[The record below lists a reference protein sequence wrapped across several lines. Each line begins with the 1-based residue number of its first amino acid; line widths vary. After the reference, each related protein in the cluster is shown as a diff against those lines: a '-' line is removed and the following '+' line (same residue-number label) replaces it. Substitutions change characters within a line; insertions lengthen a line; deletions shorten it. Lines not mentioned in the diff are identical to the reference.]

1 MEQNKVARKDKTK
14 YNKHMRIRIIEMPLD
29 FGGNRHGSDMGPSA
43 IRLAGLKER
52 LESLS
57 HDAITSFSPLSINP
71 QEYEQPGRNDAKY
84 LSQITTACNQL
95 AELTEQAISCNEFPL
110 VLGGDHSIAL
120 GTIAGLSAAYKKEN
134 KRLGILYVD
143 AHGDFNTNETSPSGN
158 IHGMCLAA
166 SCGYGLPE
174 LTNLYHEGIKV
185 DPKNICYVGLRDID
199 PKERE
204 LMKKAGVTAFTMS
217 DIDRQGFATVLKKV
231 AVFFKSKVDVVHV
244 SFDMDVIDPMFAP
257 GVGIPL
263 PGGLNYREALLLM
276 EEMAATGMVGS
287 AEFVE
292 VNPVLDVRSQTA
304 KMAVELMARLLGDII
319 F

>member
-1 MEQNKVARKDKTK
+1 MN
-14 YNKHMRIRIIEMPLD
+14 IRIIEMPLD

-52 LESLS
+52 LTTLN
-57 HDAITSFSPLSINP
+57 HTIINSFSPIDIHP
-71 QEYEQPGRNDAKY
+71 QEYESPGRNDAKY
-84 LSQITTACNQL
+84 LSQIVEACQTL
-95 AELTEQAISCNEFPL
+95 ASQTEAALTNNEFPL
-110 VLGGDHSIAL
+110 ILGGDHSIAL
-120 GTIAGLSAAYKKEN
+120 GSIAGVSAACQKQNKK
-134 KRLGILYVD
+134 LGILYVD
-143 AHGDFNTNETSPSGN
+143 AHGDFNTTETSPSGN

-174 LTNLYHEGIKV
+174 LTNLYNPTTKV
-185 DPKNICYVGLRDID
+185 QSQNVCYVGLRDID
-199 PKERE
+199 PEEKK
-204 LMKKAGVTAFTMS
+204 LMKEAGVTAFTMS
-217 DIDRQGFATVLKKV
+217 DIDRQGFSSILQQVKD
-231 AVFFKSKVDVVHV
+231 FFKTRVDCIHV

-276 EEMAATGMVGS
+276 EEMATTNMVIS

-304 KMAVELMARLLGDII
+304 RMAVELMARLLGDTIY
-319 F
+319 

>member
-1 MEQNKVARKDKTK
+1 
-14 YNKHMRIRIIEMPLD
+14 MRIRIIEMPLD

-52 LESLS
+52 LESLA
-57 HDAITSFSPLSINP
+57 HDTATSFPPLAIAP
-71 QEYEQPGRNDAKY
+71 QEYETPGRPDAKY
-84 LSQITTACNQL
+84 LPQITAACGRL
-95 AELTEQAISCNEFPL
+95 AEQTEQAVLAGEFPL

-120 GTIAGLSAAYKKEN
+120 GTIAGLSAACRKQGR
-134 KRLGILYVD
+134 RLGVLYVD

-166 SCGYGLPE
+166 SCGLGLPE
-174 LTNLYHEGIKV
+174 LVRLYTPDVKLRPENV
-185 DPKNICYVGLRDID
+185 CYVGLRDVD
-199 PKERE
+199 PEERK
-204 LMKKAGVTAFTMS
+204 LMKSAGVTAFTMS
-217 DIDRQGFATVLKKV
+217 DIDRHGFSYVLRQT
-231 AVFFKSKVDVVHV
+231 AGFFKSRADAVHV

-276 EEMAATGMVGS
+276 EEMAACGLVCS

-304 KMAVELMARLLGDII
+304 RMAVELMARLLGGTIY
-319 F
+319 

>member
-1 MEQNKVARKDKTK
+1 MGSMK
-14 YNKHMRIRIIEMPLD
+14 IRIIEMPLD

-52 LESLS
+52 LSLLD
-57 HDAITSFSPLSINP
+57 HDTLTEFSPIAVNP
-71 QEYEQPGRNDAKY
+71 QEYELPGRPDAKY
-84 LSQITTACNQL
+84 LNQITAACEIL
-95 AELTEQAISCNEFPL
+95 AEHTESALTANEFPL

-120 GTIAGLSAAYKKEN
+120 GTIAGVSAACKKKN
-134 KRLGILYVD
+134 LKLGVLYVD
-143 AHGDFNTNETSPSGN
+143 AHGDFNTTETSPSGN

-166 SCGYGLPE
+166 SCGYGIPE
-174 LTNLYHEGIKV
+174 LTELYNPGIKV
-185 DPKNICYVGLRDID
+185 HPENVCYVGLRNID
-199 PKERE
+199 RQEKQ
-204 LMKKAGVTAFTMS
+204 LMKRAGVTAFTMS
-217 DIDRQGFATVLKKV
+217 DIDRQGFSAVLKKIT
-231 AVFFKSKVDVVHV
+231 VFFKSRVDVVHV

-276 EEMAATGMVGS
+276 EEMSSTGMVAS

-304 KMAVELMARLLGDII
+304 SMAVELMARLLGDVIY
-319 F
+319 